1 MFNNKFL
8 YLSIFSILIL
18 PVSNLS
24 AQSSENEEVAEEV
37 VVTGIRSALAS
48 ANAQKRNSDNLVEV
62 IVSED
67 IGKLP
72 DQNLAEVLENIT
84 GVKITRTAGVGTGV
98 QIRGTNSNRVEI
110 NGVSTVGAGSSRNGI
125 SFEDINASIISSLEV
140 IKTLLTS
147 VCEETCWEEVVPT
160 ENSRLPVALTT
171 VPSPLSAKL

>member
-8 YLSIFSILIL
+8 FLSIFSILIL

-48 ANAQKRNSDNLVEV
+48 ATAQKETDNLVEV

-72 DQNLAEVLENIT
+72 DQNLAEVL
-84 GVKITRTAGVGTGV
+84 VSVQITRTAGVGTGV
-98 QIRGTNSNRVEI
+98 QIRGLFKQS
-110 NGVSTVGAGSSRNGI
+110 
-125 SFEDINASIISSLEV
+125 
-140 IKTLLTS
+140 
-147 VCEETCWEEVVPT
+147 
-160 ENSRLPVALTT
+160 
-171 VPSPLSAKL
+171 